1 MPARRAILLCGQ
13 QRALVAAIA
22 RELSAAGA
30 RLVIQAARADA
41 AATRRLGRSGIE
53 FEMVAAELGGEVRSA
68 RLVAAA
74 RKASGGIDTVIV
86 CPSVAAARGRGVGA
100 GHVWAAGLGAALK
113 GPAFLAKQLARRWKR
128 SGGCLIV
135 AIGRGSAEGARGAV
149 FRSTL
154 LTMVDALSRALPATV
169 SVAAVVADPKADA
182 AEIARG
188 VARLVTAKRPRS
200 GTVLEIGALPRR
212 G

>member
-1 MPARRAILLCGQ
+1 MG
-13 QRALVAAIA
+13 V
-22 RELSAAGA
+22 

-41 AATRRLGRSGIE
+41 AATRLLGRSGIE
-53 FEMVAAELGGEVRSA
+53 FEMIAGELGGEVSSA
-68 RLVAAA
+68 HLVAAA

-86 CPSVAAARGRGVGA
+86 CPSITAARRSAVGA
-100 GHVWAAGLGAALK
+100 RHVRDARLSAALK
-113 GPAFLAKQLARRWKR
+113 GPAFLAKQLGKRWRR

-135 AIGRGSAEGARGAV
+135 AIGGGSADDALGAV

-154 LTMVDALSRALPATV
+154 LTMVDALSRALPAAV
-169 SVAAVVADPKADA
+169 RVAGVVAGPKSDA

-188 VARLVTAKRPRS
+188 VARLVTGQPPRS
-200 GTVLEIGALPRR
+200 GTVLEIGGLPRR